1 MNDDDVMTLVR
12 ESFSGVRAGIPLVEM
27 VRRGRALRR
36 RRARAVTGAAA
47 VAGTGMAVAAVL
59 AAGQSPP
66 SPPSPTEGRLAA
78 WTVTTEAN
86 GTVDVTIRQLTDA
99 AGLQRTLRAD
109 AIPARVVFY
118 PIVNGPG
125 GAPGKAA
132 VPQSH
137 DINVVGFT
145 FRTRSGAGAVV
156 AIGNG
161 GLYPGQAQ
169 GQAQAIVP
177 PLPAGC
183 EHAPVP
189 DRGSVVRKIVGVQG
203 APRDGVVLTFHPASI
218 PSGAGLYL
226 SVDSVSSSHSWGWT
240 MDLVKDSPSCMG
252 T

>member
-12 ESFSGVRAGIPLVEM
+12 ESFSGVRAGVSLVET
-27 VRRGRALRR
+27 VRRGRALHR

-47 VAGTGMAVAAVL
+47 VAVTGMAAAAVL

-66 SPPSPTEGRLAA
+66 SPPEARLAA

-99 AGLQRTLRAD
+99 AGLQRRLRAD

-125 GAPGKAA
+125 SAPGKAA

-145 FRTRSGAGAVV
+145 FSTRSGSGAVV
-156 AIGNG
+156 AIGNN

-189 DRGSVVRKIVGVQG
+189 DRGSVVRKIVGVPG

-226 SVDSVSSSHSWGWT
+226 SVDSVSSRHSWGWT